1 MINASHTL
9 QTHPILK
16 PHDPLP
22 RIFKANTS
30 LLLQAPHKLLLNKL
44 LNDPSRLR
52 CDIALLI
59 VYGNWRPRPDKDVF
73 DTWLEAVGPI
83 V

>member
-1 MINASHTL
+1 MHMVNASHTL
-9 QTHPILK
+9 QTYPVLK

-30 LLLQAPHKLLLNKL
+30 LLLQAPHELLLNKF

-52 CDIALLI
+52 RDIALLV
-59 VYGNWRPRPDKDVF
+59 VYSDRRPRPDKNVF
-73 DTWLEAVGPI
+73 DA
-83 V
+83 